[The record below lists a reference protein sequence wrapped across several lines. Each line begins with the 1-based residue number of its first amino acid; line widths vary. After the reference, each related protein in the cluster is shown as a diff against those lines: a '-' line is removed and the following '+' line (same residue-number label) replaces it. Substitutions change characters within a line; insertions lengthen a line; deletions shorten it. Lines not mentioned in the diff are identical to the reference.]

1 MLSKFAKGSAA
12 AEAHVPAS
20 QAKQLKIEVG
30 SEEEEEDND
39 DYLASFNEVEL
50 EATAAA
56 APTDEEG
63 ENGDNQGFRIVFM
76 VGERHIALLARLAHR
91 NAFQSF

>member
-56 APTDEEG
+56 PTDEEG

-76 VGERHIALLARLAHR
+76 VGERHIALLARLPH
-91 NAFQSF
+91 

>member
-20 QAKQLKIEVG
+20 QVKQLKSEVG
-30 SEEEEEDND
+30 SEEEDND

-50 EATAAA
+50 EATAAG

-76 VGERHIALLARLAHR
+76 VGESIACQAC
-91 NAFQSF
+91 S

>member
-30 SEEEEEDND
+30 SEEEEDND

-63 ENGDNQGFRIVFM
+63 ENGDNQGFRILFM

-91 NAFQSF
+91 NAFLSS